1 MNRVV
6 IMTNF
11 KTQSAKDYY
20 NYLNEIGD
28 GKKNIVIDT
37 VVALINS
44 NFSEEEEIKI
54 ADIGCFNG
62 VMLNV
67 IYEKLSL
74 KLKEKVTLI
83 GFDSDY
89 ETLDIGRVKFPYIQF
104 HYYELNKRPPI
115 NEKYHLIIISNVFHE
130 LFSNCL
136 PNKEKAIKELE
147 TAFKQIANLVKV
159 DGYLVLMDG
168 LSPDK
173 KDNLVTVDFKNLDI
187 LNKFVYFADSS
198 HYFLPIK
205 YTKLSGTRIDTSLKD
220 LAIFLTKYRYMDKTY
235 WDMESKQIYQY
246 YSKKEFY
253 ELFQSSEF
261 RIIAYESQ
269 PLSNINDII
278 EILDKKVS
286 APNKNVLIIGQKL
299 NT

>member
-1 MNRVV
+1 MANL
-6 IMTNF
+6 

-37 VVALINS
+37 VVALLRS
-44 NFSEEEEIKI
+44 NLSKEEEIKI
-54 ADIGCFNG
+54 ADVGCFNG

-74 KLKEKVTLI
+74 KLKKKVILT
-83 GFDSDY
+83 GFDNDY
-89 ETLDIGRVKFPYIQF
+89 ETLDVGRAKFPYIQF

-130 LFSNCL
+130 LVSTYL
-136 PNKEKAIKELE
+136 PNKEKAIKKLGV
-147 TAFKQIANLVKV
+147 AFKQIAKLVKMG
-159 DGYLVLMDG
+159 GYLVLMDG
-168 LSPDK
+168 LLPDK
-173 KDNLVTVDFKNLDI
+173 NNLVTVNFKNSDL
-187 LNKFVYFADSS
+187 LKKFVYFADSS

-205 YTKLSGTRIDTSLKD
+205 YTKLSSACINISLND
-220 LAIFLTKYRYMDKTY
+220 LAIFLTKYRYMSRTY

-253 ELFQSSEF
+253 KLFQSNEF
-261 RIIAYESQ
+261 RITAFEPQ

-278 EILDKKVS
+278 EILDKKVF
-286 APNKNVLIIGQKL
+286 APSKNVLIIGQKL